1 MNNIFSGIALFLI
14 LLSTGGFIVFIIKQ
28 NRYVFRCAFWVLFA
42 GFLFQTLFLV
52 QRYVALGAFPVINLK
67 MALAFFAWSIIG
79 VYLLF
84 QVKFRLMVLGSFVAP
99 IAAFFMIFS
108 SALPHLPDT
117 VPPVLK
123 GIWLFIHVVSMFLG
137 DGIFAIAFVA
147 SVMYLIQERQIKR
160 KTRGRLFKR
169 LPSLQT
175 LDSINY
181 NCLVYGF
188 PLITIGMI
196 TGAAYAQ
203 SVLGSYWRWDPKEV
217 WSLITWI
224 SYAILLH
231 ERLAAGWQ
239 GRRSA
244 IISIICFMVLIFTFL
259 GGGLWL
265 ESYHN
270 FGDFGGGTKL
280 P

>member
-1 MNNIFSGIALFLI
+1 
-14 LLSTGGFIVFIIKQ
+14 
-28 NRYVFRCAFWVLFA
+28 
-42 GFLFQTLFLV
+42 
-52 QRYVALGAFPVINLK
+52 
-67 MALAFFAWSIIG
+67 
-79 VYLLF
+79 
-84 QVKFRLMVLGSFVAP
+84 
-99 IAAFFMIFS
+99 
-108 SALPHLPDT
+108 
-117 VPPVLK
+117 
-123 GIWLFIHVVSMFLG
+123 
-137 DGIFAIAFVA
+137 
-147 SVMYLIQERQIKR
+147 
-160 KTRGRLFKR
+160 
-169 LPSLQT
+169 
-175 LDSINY
+175 
-181 NCLVYGF
+181 
-188 PLITIGMI
+188 MI

-244 IISIICFMVLIFTFL
+244 IISIICFLVLIFTFL

-270 FGDFGGGTKL
+270 FGDFGGGTRL